1 MSPFFNVLLFN
12 FYIFIIICLLCIIIV
27 FLTNYEKESVIDN
40 CSWVFA
46 AIVILSLVR
55 YGYMYN
61 CRKKKDF
68 TMCEFVGGKQEISG
82 GGFFDDITDRFTD
95 FLDDIR
101 TLVSLPSNKDTETS
115 EDIPDDKKTSIQ
127 KIVNLMIPFV
137 KNKKSNWDKLR
148 GNLKNIN
155 NTTNLNN
162 GIEDDVEEYEE
173 IFHWEKSLLKFGPSS
188 ENIIVPKNTFNTSN
202 NGSDNFSK
210 FITDRKLL

>member
-1 MSPFFNVLLFN
+1 
-12 FYIFIIICLLCIIIV
+12 
-27 FLTNYEKESVIDN
+27 VIDN

-137 KNKKSNWDKLR
+137 KNKKSNLDKLR

-188 ENIIVPKNTFNTSN
+188 KNIIVPKNTFNPSN